1 MNAATCRRLVYWLRF
16 HTSASV
22 LRAGQDVVFPVSN
35 PWSEKGNHI
44 SILRGSLAPEGA
56 VIKLSGKDIRTFTG

>member
-1 MNAATCRRLVYWLRF
+1 MNAATCRRLVYWLRS
-16 HTSASV
+16 HTGAV